1 MVFSL
6 LVKYLI
12 FELLKKVAIMNRY
25 LTISVFSLVFV
36 ITFSLSCRKKP
47 STETGRPEPNAPPQ
61 TDATF
66 IQPDE
71 LSKAAADGVAV
82 TVNGVNIMESEIE
95 ADFKKM
101 TAQAPPTYVEKN
113 KEKFR
118 QQVLDRRIAIL
129 LIDEKAKATNTTVSD
144 EDVLAQVNE
153 IAAQQNMSVEQFK
166 KILQDRRVSYDEW
179 EEQVRW
185 GVLLGKLVAAEYG
198 DQLTV
203 TDADANDFYTAN
215 IRQFE
220 APEQIRASHILIK
233 PVTDPNVDPNEAKA
247 KALAKARDLLKQI
260 KEGAD
265 FAELAK
271 ATGGYPSA
279 PNGGDLGY
287 FSRGRMLPAFDIAAF
302 ALKVNEVSDVV
313 QTEAGYHIIKVTD
326 KKEAGRKTFEQARD
340 EINRILKRR
349 KQTEFFQ
356 KYLQKLRA
364 GANVV
369 FPPGKEPAPL
379 IPVK

>member
-1 MVFSL
+1 
-6 LVKYLI
+6 
-12 FELLKKVAIMNRY
+12 MNRY
-25 LTISVFSLVFV
+25 LTISAFSLIFI
-36 ITFSLSCRKKP
+36 ITFSFSCRKKP
-47 STETGRPEPNAPPQ
+47 SPETGRPEPNAPPR
-61 TDATF
+61 TDTRVT
-66 IQPDE
+66 QPDE

-82 TVNGVNIMESEIE
+82 TVNGVDIMETEIE

-101 TAQAPPTYVEKN
+101 TAQAPPSYVEKN

-118 QQVLDRRIAIL
+118 QQVLERRIAIQ
-129 LIDEKAKATNTTVSD
+129 LIDEKAEATNTTVSD

-153 IAAQQNMSVEQFK
+153 IAAQQKMTVEQFK
-166 KILQDRRVSYDEW
+166 KILQDRGVSYDEW

-185 GVLLGKLVAAEYG
+185 GVLLGKLVDAEYG
-198 DQLTV
+198 DQLKITD
-203 TDADANDFYTAN
+203 TDANNFYSAN

-220 APEQIRASHILIK
+220 TPEQIRASHILIK
-233 PVTDPNVDPNEAKA
+233 PVIDPNIDPNEAKA
-247 KALAKARDLLKQI
+247 KALAKAQDLLKQI

-271 ATGGYPSA
+271 TTGGYPSA

-287 FSRGRMLPAFDIAAF
+287 FGRGRMVPAFDIAAF

-313 QTEAGYHIIKVTD
+313 QTEYGYHIIKVTD
-326 KKEAGRKTFEQARD
+326 KKEASRKTFEQARED
-340 EINRILKRR
+340 INRILKRR

-356 KYLQKLRA
+356 NYLQKLRA

-369 FPPGKEPAPL
+369 FPPGKEPTPL

>member
-1 MVFSL
+1 M
-6 LVKYLI
+6 KYLF
-12 FELLKKVAIMNRY
+12 FEPQKKVAIMNRY
-25 LTISVFSLVFV
+25 LMIPAFSFSLVFI
-36 ITFSLSCRKKP
+36 ITFGLSCRKKP
-47 STETGRPEPNAPPQ
+47 PSPETERHEPNVPARIDTKVVEPNEP
-61 TDATF
+61 
-66 IQPDE
+66 
-71 LSKAAADGVAV
+71 SKTSADGVAV
-82 TVNGVNIMESEIE
+82 TVNGVDIMETEVE

-101 TAQAPPTYVEKN
+101 TAQAPPAYIERN

-118 QQVLDRRIAIL
+118 QQLLDRRIAIQ
-129 LIDEKAKATNTTVSD
+129 LIDEKAKATNTTVTD

-153 IAAQQNMSVEQFK
+153 ITAQQNMSVEQFK
-166 KILQDRRVSYDEW
+166 KMLQDRGVSYDEW

-185 GVLLGKLVAAEYG
+185 GVLLGKLVDAEYG

-203 TDADANDFYTAN
+203 TDNDANNFYTAN

-247 KALAKARDLLKQI
+247 KALAKAQDLLKQI

-287 FSRGRMLPAFDIAAF
+287 FSRGHMMPAFDIAAF

-313 QTEAGYHIIKVTD
+313 QTEIGYHIIKVTD
-326 KKEAGRKTFEQARD
+326 KKEASRKTFEQARED
-340 EINRILKRR
+340 INRILKLR

-369 FPPGKEPAPL
+369 FPPGKEPTSL